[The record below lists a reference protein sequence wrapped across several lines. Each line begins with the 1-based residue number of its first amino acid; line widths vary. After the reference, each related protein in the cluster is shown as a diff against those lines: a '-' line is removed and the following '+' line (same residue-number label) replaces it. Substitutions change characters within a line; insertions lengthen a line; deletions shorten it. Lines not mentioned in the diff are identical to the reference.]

1 MKANI
6 NGTSLNI
13 VESGRGETAL
23 VFLHHWGGSSRTWS
37 DVTAAL
43 GDRFRCVAIDSR
55 GAGDSDA
62 PATGYATS
70 DHADDVLGVIAAL
83 KLERY
88 VLVGHS
94 MGGKTAQL
102 FAARRPHG
110 LLGVVLV
117 ASSPPSPMVIGDG
130 QRAQMRG
137 AYATRESVN
146 WSLDNVLV
154 GSPISSRARE
164 QLVADALRLSSPAL
178 AGWIDIGARED
189 ISFDVAQV
197 AVPVVIVAGTIDQV
211 DTPEVVQTRIVP
223 HYPAAPVHMLSGKGH
238 LLPAEAPAE
247 IARVVREFA
256 TSLQA

>member
-1 MKANI
+1 
-6 NGTSLNI
+6 
-13 VESGRGETAL
+13 
-23 VFLHHWGGSSRTWS
+23 
-37 DVTAAL
+37 
-43 GDRFRCVAIDSR
+43 
-55 GAGDSDA
+55 
-62 PATGYATS
+62 
-70 DHADDVLGVIAAL
+70 
-83 KLERY
+83 
-88 VLVGHS
+88 